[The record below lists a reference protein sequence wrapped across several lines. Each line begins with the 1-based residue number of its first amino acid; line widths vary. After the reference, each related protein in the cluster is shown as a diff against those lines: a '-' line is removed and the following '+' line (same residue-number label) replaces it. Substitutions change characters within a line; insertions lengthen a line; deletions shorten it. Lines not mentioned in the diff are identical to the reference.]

1 MFKELF
7 TSSRSTDTAP
17 TELVTG
23 ENPYI
28 ERVTLPDGHVIFVA
42 RGNLAAAKSVVAAR
56 KLALR
61 RMDERRLADER
72 VAQRTDGAPIRV
84 RRAG

>member
-7 TSSRSTDTAP
+7 TSSRPTGTEP
-17 TELVTG
+17 TELVTAV
-23 ENPYI
+23 NPYI

-42 RGNLAAAKSVVAAR
+42 RGSLAAAKSVVAAR

-61 RMDERRLADER
+61 RLEERSLTEGREE
-72 VAQRTDGAPIRV
+72 QRTDGAPIRA
-84 RRAG
+84 RRAS